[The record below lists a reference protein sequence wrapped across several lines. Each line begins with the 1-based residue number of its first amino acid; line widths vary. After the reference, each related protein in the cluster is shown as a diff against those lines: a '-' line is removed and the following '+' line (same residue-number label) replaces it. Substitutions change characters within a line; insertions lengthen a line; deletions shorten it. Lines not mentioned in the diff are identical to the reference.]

1 MPHDLA
7 RRRIEPLAMPRRRRD
22 RLAVDPELN
31 GFELELGGLVHARPR
46 AEAAMILQR
55 FDQNSRM
62 AASIVPARYELRN
75 ETPYSSAYGDG
86 YHSAGGGLAQARPAF
101 LAGNGLPERWA
112 RRDRCVLLETGFG
125 MGLNFLATWR

>member
-75 ETPYSSAYGDG
+75 ETPHSSAHRDV
-86 YHSAGGGLAQARPAF
+86 YHSAGGGPAQAPPLFPA
-101 LAGNGLPERWA
+101 GPGLPERRA
-112 RRDRCVLLETGFG
+112 RRARFVL
-125 MGLNFLATWR
+125 